1 MSIESKR
8 GRREK
13 KKKMKNVFYNLKSLF
28 LFLLFYNYSFASAVQ
43 RRIEELKFALP

>member
-8 GRREK
+8 GRREEK
-13 KKKMKNVFYNLKSLF
+13 KRKTRLIVWKSLF

-43 RRIEELKFALP
+43 RRIEELKLAFA